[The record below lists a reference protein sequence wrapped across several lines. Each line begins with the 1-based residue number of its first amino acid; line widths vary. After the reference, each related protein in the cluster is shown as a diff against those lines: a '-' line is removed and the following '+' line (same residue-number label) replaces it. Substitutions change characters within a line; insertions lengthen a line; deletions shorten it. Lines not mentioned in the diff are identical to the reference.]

1 MAKNKSQRPRPEP
14 APAPKPGVDA
24 IGLATLVG
32 IVAVLM
38 ISFANMRSIDALQ
51 GGLNEIEDRV
61 AKLKDSGRVRVPA
74 QATPATQT
82 ARRGPDPS
90 RVYPIK
96 TAGSPVKGP
105 SGAPI
110 TIAEFSDFQCPFCAR
125 VNPTLERVEAVYGDN
140 VRIVW
145 KHFPLPS
152 LHPDAPAAHL
162 ASEAANL
169 QGKFWEFHDKL
180 FANQRNLKYDVFVSH
195 AKELGLDVQ
204 RFEADFR
211 DLTNKKPVDNDT
223 AEARS
228 MQLTGTPAFFVNGR
242 YLRGAQPFSGFAKL
256 INEELTRLNLPIP
269 EEAKS

>member
-1 MAKNKSQRPRPEP
+1 MTKNKSQRPRPQP
-14 APAPKPGVDA
+14 TPAPKPGVDA

-32 IVAVLM
+32 IVAVLI

-51 GGLNEIEDRV
+51 DGLSEIEDRV
-61 AKLKDSGRVRVPA
+61 AKLNDSGRARVPA
-74 QATPATQT
+74 QAAPATQT

-105 SGAPI
+105 AGAPI

-125 VNPTLERVEAVYGDN
+125 VNPTLERIKEVYGDN
-140 VRIVW
+140 VRLVW

-152 LHPDAPAAHL
+152 LHPDAPAAHA
-162 ASEAANL
+162 ASVAAHK
-169 QGKFWEFHDKL
+169 QGKFWAFHDKL
-180 FANQRNLKYDVFVSH
+180 FANQRDVKFD
-195 AKELGLDVQ
+195 ALRRYAQDLALDVAQ
-204 RFEADFR
+204 FEKDFW
-211 DLTNKKPVDNDT
+211 DLSNKKTVDDDT

-256 INEELTRLNLPIP
+256 INEELTRLKLPIP